1 MLGSNPHVVGQYIQ
15 DTREKARQQGRNPED
30 LLFLAYVKVITGD
43 TEAAAR
49 RKYDEF
55 FEQISYDGGLA
66 LLSGWTGIDFG
77 QFAPEQ
83 PLEYIETNAIRTI
96 VHGFT
101 EADPSRK
108 WTLRD
113 LAKYVGI
120 GGAGPV
126 LVGTPE
132 QLADI
137 FQEWVQAGVD
147 GFNLAYAIT
156 PDTFADFIEGVV
168 PVLQRRGLM
177 QKDYQE
183 GTLREKLF
191 GRGRA
196 RLSEPHPAA
205 QYRRS
210 GADTVNVRALNAA
223 TIRS

>member
-1 MLGSNPHVVGQYIQ
+1 MQ
-15 DTREKARQQGRNPED
+15 DTREKVRLQGRNPED
-30 LLFLAYVKVITGD
+30 LIFLAYVKVITGD
-43 TEAAAR
+43 TETAAQQ
-49 RKYDEF
+49 KYEEF

-77 QFAPEQ
+77 QFTPEQ
-83 PLEYIETNAIRTI
+83 PLEYIETNAIRTL

-132 QLADI
+132 HIADS
-137 FQEWVQAGVD
+137 FQDWIDAGVD

-156 PDTFADFIEGVV
+156 PGSFIDFIDGVV
-168 PVLQRRGLM
+168 PVLQKRGVM

-191 GRGRA
+191 GRGQA
-196 RLSEPHPAA
+196 RVQSSHPAA
-205 QYRRS
+205 AYRRS
-210 GADTVNVRALNAA
+210 STGAAHVPAPDSGKKGTSVNSVRH
-223 TIRS
+223 

>member
-1 MLGSNPHVVGQYIQ
+1 L
-15 DTREKARQQGRNPED
+15 
-30 LLFLAYVKVITGD
+30 
-43 TEAAAR
+43 
-49 RKYDEF
+49 
-55 FEQISYDGGLA
+55 
-66 LLSGWTGIDFG
+66 
-77 QFAPEQ
+77 
-83 PLEYIETNAIRTI
+83 

-132 QLADI
+132 QIADS
-137 FQEWVQAGVD
+137 FQDWIDAGVD

-156 PDTFADFIEGVV
+156 PGSFVDFIDGVV
-168 PVLQRRGLM
+168 PVLQKRGVM

-196 RLSEPHPAA
+196 RVQSPHPAA
-205 QYRRS
+205 TYRRS
-210 GADTVNVRALNAA
+210 STDVINVPAPDFDKKGALGNAPVA
-223 TIRS
+223 AEGIRS

>member
-1 MLGSNPHVVGQYIQ
+1 M
-15 DTREKARQQGRNPED
+15 
-30 LLFLAYVKVITGD
+30 ITGE

-49 RKYDEF
+49 QKYDEF

-77 QFAPEQ
+77 QFTPDQ
-83 PLEYIETNAIRTI
+83 PLEYIETNAIRTL

-108 WTLRD
+108 WTLKD

-132 QLADI
+132 QIADS
-137 FQEWVQAGVD
+137 FQDWIDAGVD

-156 PDTFADFIEGVV
+156 PGSFIDFIDGVV
-168 PVLQRRGLM
+168 PVLQKRGVM
-177 QKDYQE
+177 QKEYQE

-191 GRGRA
+191 GRGNA
-196 RLSEPHPAA
+196 RVQSPHPAA
-205 QYRRS
+205 AYRRAS
-210 GADTVNVRALNAA
+210 GRP
-223 TIRS
+223 SP